1 MYLATKKH
9 IGRRAF
15 LRGSG
20 TLLAL
25 PLLEAMLPA
34 FATHTQATQVQRLP
48 QRFVAIGATLGFHTP
63 FLFPKETGADYQMTP
78 YLGPLKD
85 LRNDFTV
92 ISGLQ
97 HDDQTGVNGHA
108 SEMTWLTSAKHPG
121 LAGFKNTISID
132 QRIAQEVGPATR
144 FPSLVLSTTKQS
156 LSWSASGV
164 MIPPEDSPSRAF
176 KQLFV
181 EGSKE
186 EVEAQIEALKRG
198 RSILDTVL
206 GEAKKMRR
214 ELGYNDSEKLDEYL
228 TAVREVE
235 ERIQQNEIWSKK
247 PKPKVNHPVPVD
259 IQKRTD
265 ALGKMKLMQDLVLLA
280 LKTDSTRTVTL
291 RLEGLTSVPEIDG
304 VESEWHNLS
313 HHGQDEAKIAELK
326 LIELAEFRTFAAF
339 LQQLQSLKE
348 QGRSLLDSTTVL
360 FGSNLGNAS
369 SHRATNLP
377 IIVAGGGYKHGRH
390 IKINPEQQVF
400 SNLFVSIAQRVGLA
414 IEQFGYSTG
423 NLDLN
428 QV

>member
-1 MYLATKKH
+1 
-9 IGRRAF
+9 
-15 LRGSG
+15 
-20 TLLAL
+20 
-25 PLLEAMLPA
+25 
-34 FATHTQATQVQRLP
+34 
-48 QRFVAIGATLGFHTP
+48 
-63 FLFPKETGADYQMTP
+63 
-78 YLGPLKD
+78 
-85 LRNDFTV
+85 
-92 ISGLQ
+92 
-97 HDDQTGVNGHA
+97 
-108 SEMTWLTSAKHPG
+108 
-121 LAGFKNTISID
+121 
-132 QRIAQEVGPATR
+132 
-144 FPSLVLSTTKQS
+144 
-156 LSWSASGV
+156 
-164 MIPPEDSPSRAF
+164 
-176 KQLFV
+176 
-181 EGSKE
+181 
-186 EVEAQIEALKRG
+186 
-198 RSILDTVL
+198 
-206 GEAKKMRR
+206 
-214 ELGYNDSEKLDEYL
+214 
-228 TAVREVE
+228 
-235 ERIQQNEIWSKK
+235 
-247 PKPKVNHPVPVD
+247 
-259 IQKRTD
+259 
-265 ALGKMKLMQDLVLLA
+265 MKLMQDLVLLA